1 MDEVKGAAAV
11 IENETSAVGQAGP
24 TAAQGMPAPGGGA
37 QKKRR
42 KKKKTVKIIVTVVV
56 LLAVVGGITFGLIKL
71 FAEKEDKKEI
81 LRDVV
86 RRGSI
91 QSTVTGSGV
100 TKPKESETI
109 TLTSSGTVLEV
120 YVKEG
125 DKIKK
130 GDPLYSID
138 STEALAAVDSAQKT
152 VDNYKKQLKTLLE
165 AKNYLSVTADFGGIL
180 IDAADINV
188 GDTVATGTKL
198 GTLVDDKKMK
208 LVLYF
213 NYAYQNDIKKGQE
226 AAVSIPSTMSV
237 ISGAVTEINYVKRVT
252 PEGSKLF
259 QVVITVDNPGILTA
273 DMGATAVL
281 KNQDGE
287 DIYPYEAGKLTYNRS
302 VDVITKTGGKATVVN
317 LLSYA
322 QYDPGDLLLRMDGED
337 NASEIAGLENQLK
350 TAEEALAKAQKN
362 LANFNPVSPMDGTVL
377 YCTLV
382 PGEQVESGRA
392 AISIADTSVMTVE
405 VQVDAINIA
414 YVKAGMPITITQW
427 SRNGQQDFMGFVDS
441 VSMEGKY
448 ENGYS
453 YFPAVV
459 RVDNP
464 NGELMSGM
472 FVDYSLVASQSD
484 DTLLVPVQAVQY
496 TDIGT
501 LLFIDSETKPENAVD
516 PETLNI
522 EVPEGFYAVP
532 VKVGLSDN
540 SFAEILEGV
549 AEGTVV
555 FTQYM
560 TERGY
565 SDMGMGGRVMI
576 TRG

>member
-1 MDEVKGAAAV
+1 MDEVNGAAAV
-11 IENETSAVGQAGP
+11 VESQAPAGGQAGP
-24 TAAQGMPAPGGGA
+24 AAAQGIPAPGGA
-37 QKKRR
+37 PKKRR
-42 KKKKTVKIIVTVVV
+42 KKKKAVRIIVTVAVI
-56 LLAVVGGITFGLIKL
+56 LAVAGGITFGLVKL
-71 FAEKEDKKEI
+71 FADKNEAKQI
-81 LRDVV
+81 LTDFV

-91 QSTVTGSGV
+91 QSTVTGSGM
-100 TKPKESETI
+100 TKPKDSETI
-109 TLTSSGTVLEV
+109 TLTSGGTVLEV
-120 YVKEG
+120 YVKDG

-152 VDNYKKQLKTLLE
+152 VDNYKKQLKTLYE
-165 AKNYLSVTADFGGIL
+165 AENYLSVTADFGGIL

-213 NYAYQNDIKKGQE
+213 NYAYQNDIRKGQE
-226 AAVSIPSTMSV
+226 ATVSIPSTMSV
-237 ISGAVTEINYVKRVT
+237 LTGVVTEINHVKRVT

-259 QVVITVDNPGILTA
+259 QVVITLDNPGVLTA

-287 DIYPYEAGKLTYNRS
+287 DIYPYEAGKLTYNRTADI
-302 VDVITKTGGKATVVN
+302 VTKTGGKATVVN

-322 QYDPGDLLLRMDGED
+322 QFNSGDLLLRMDGED

-350 TAEEALAKAQKN
+350 SAEDALAKAQKN
-362 LANFNPVSPMDGTVL
+362 LTNFNPVSPMDGTVL
-377 YCTLV
+377 SCTLT
-382 PGEQVESGRA
+382 PGEQIDTGRV

-414 YVKAGMPITITQW
+414 YVKTGMPVTITQW
-427 SRNGQQDFMGFVDS
+427 SRNGQQEFMGFVES

-464 NGELMSGM
+464 NGDLMSGM

-484 DTLLVPVQAVQY
+484 DTLLVPVQSVQY

-501 LLFIDSETKPENAVD
+501 LLFVKSETRPENAVD
-516 PETLNI
+516 PETLSI

-540 SFAEILEGV
+540 ASAEILEGV
-549 AEGTVV
+549 AEGTEV

-560 TERGY
+560 TDSGS
-565 SDMGMGGRVMI
+565 SDMYMGGRVMI
-576 TRG
+576 ARG